1 MKRISVIL
9 FTFYI
14 SLLTCLGQDIPP
26 SAEQQLENLTDA
38 EQAETEDDSYLQQLE
53 HFKRNP
59 VNLNVA
65 DINELRELRLLTD
78 LQIFN
83 LLSYRRLFGKFIN
96 IYELQAIPTWDVNTL
111 RKLLPFITITSS
123 VSLKDDLGF
132 RFKNGSQHLLFRFT
146 QVLEKQKGFDKSTTG
161 TK

>member
-96 IYELQAIPTWDVNTL
+96 I
-111 RKLLPFITITSS
+111 
-123 VSLKDDLGF
+123 
-132 RFKNGSQHLLFRFT
+132 
-146 QVLEKQKGFDKSTTG
+146 
-161 TK
+161 